1 MKILL
6 AYLSVYNH
14 SYIHSLTVNL
24 IKAHGTS
31 IERQRII
38 QYNNNNNNNNVTV
51 QIKWF
56 QM

>member
-38 QYNNNNNNNNVTV
+38 QYNNNNNNNVTV